1 MKFSNDTMNI
11 LKNFSLINQSILFKP
26 GNQLRTTN
34 GAAVFAEAEI
44 LETIPIK
51 APIWDLPKLLSVM
64 SIVDSPEID
73 FFPTYLTITSK
84 NNVIRYAYAAESL
97 IKSPPDKSV
106 VVKDTFAELDLSWE
120 SIDKILKAVSILR
133 TDVLTFKS
141 EDSKVLLTT
150 STKNSSGNYGSDSFT
165 VSTDVETSNN
175 FKLDFKPDNFKI
187 IADNYKVKIDTR
199 KFINL
204 QSDKVNYF
212 ISAEIE

>member
-34 GAAVFAEAEI
+34 GAAVFAEATI
-44 LETIPIK
+44 AETIPTK
-51 APIWDLPKLLSVM
+51 APIWDLPKLLSIM

>member
-150 STKNSSGNYGSDSFT
+150 
-165 VSTDVETSNN
+165 
-175 FKLDFKPDNFKI
+175 
-187 IADNYKVKIDTR
+187 
-199 KFINL
+199 
-204 QSDKVNYF
+204 
-212 ISAEIE
+212 

>member
-26 GNQLRTTN
+26 GNQLRSTN
-34 GAAVFAEAEI
+34 GAAVFAEATI
-44 LETIPIK
+44 AETIPTK
-51 APIWDLPKLLSVM
+51 APIWDLPKLLSIM